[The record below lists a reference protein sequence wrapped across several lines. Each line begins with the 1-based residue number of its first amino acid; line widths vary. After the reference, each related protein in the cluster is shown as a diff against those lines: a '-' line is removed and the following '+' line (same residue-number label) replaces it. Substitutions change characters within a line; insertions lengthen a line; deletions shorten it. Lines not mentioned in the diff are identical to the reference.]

1 MTSQP
6 KQCSNGSQGAL
17 LARYELGTLNEAE
30 RNRFEE
36 HLLDCQFCSDALMEM
51 LPLMATL
58 RQNRQAIVSSLH
70 RDGISF
76 NALREELLA
85 EARIP
90 RVRLWSRAGE
100 LFNQL
105 RAAFARPVVWAPAA
119 LCAAAALLLVM
130 QLQKQPSF
138 TADHYGLT
146 FKKAPYEA
154 QVWRGEP
161 ADAAVESFNQ
171 GMQSYLANDYASA
184 IKLLK
189 KAVALEP
196 ERGTWWMF
204 LGISSY
210 LDRRA
215 PDAVA
220 ALTRAVAL
228 TEYDL
233 KTESLWYLAQA
244 HVLDGHK
251 DQALPLLKQLSEQQN
266 PYSGEAHDLLNRIS
280 QEDIHK

>member
-1 MTSQP
+1 MTGQP
-6 KQCSNGSQGAL
+6 KKCNDETQGAL
-17 LARYELGTLNEAE
+17 LTRYELGTLNDVEQ
-30 RNRFEE
+30 NQFEE
-36 HLLDCQFCSDALMEM
+36 HLLDCQFCSEALVEM
-51 LPLMATL
+51 LPLTATL
-58 RQNRQAIVSSLH
+58 RQNRQAIVSRLH
-70 RDGISF
+70 RDGLSF
-76 NALREELLA
+76 DALREELLT
-85 EARIP
+85 EKRTP
-90 RVRLWSRAGE
+90 RTRQWSYINE
-100 LFNQL
+100 VFIWL
-105 RAAFARPVVWAPAA
+105 RAAFARPVVWAPTA
-119 LCAAAALLLVM
+119 LCAAAALVLVI
-130 QLQKQPSF
+130 QLHQQSPS
-138 TADHYGLT
+138 TVKDYGLV

-154 QVWRGEP
+154 QVWRGESAGP
-161 ADAAVESFNQ
+161 AVEYFNQ
-171 GMQSYLANDYASA
+171 GMQSYLANDYSAA
-184 IKLLK
+184 IKMLK
-189 KAVALEP
+189 KAVAMEP

-215 PDAVA
+215 PDAVE

-251 DQALPLLKQLSEQQN
+251 DRALPLLKQLSEQQN